1 MVSIEEVN
9 VYFITIF
16 SDIFNQIQKEYV
28 IYSPILT
35 VTSNVFAKR
44 GSKD

>member
-9 VYFITIF
+9 VYLITIF

-28 IYSPILT
+28 IYS
-35 VTSNVFAKR
+35 
-44 GSKD
+44 

>member
-28 IYSPILT
+28 IYSPILK

>member
-28 IYSPILT
+28 IYSQ
-35 VTSNVFAKR
+35 F
-44 GSKD
+44 